1 MGGDDDTIDFSVKKK
16 KKKKDKTLT
25 ESATEKGDLM

>member
-25 ESATEKGDLM
+25 ETAAEKGNQM